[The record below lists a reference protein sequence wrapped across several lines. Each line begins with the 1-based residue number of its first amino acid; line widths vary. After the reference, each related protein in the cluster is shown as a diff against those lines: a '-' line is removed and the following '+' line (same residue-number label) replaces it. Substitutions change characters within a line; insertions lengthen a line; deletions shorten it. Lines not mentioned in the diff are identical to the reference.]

1 MSTDNPEDDKPDV
14 PEETASA
21 TPEQPASETEPTVDP
36 EAAAAPVPPTTPGE
50 ETAGDDLA
58 SGLTLGEGSA
68 ASEVDPDYQPVI
80 RGKIDRFGVSI
91 GTGRRKTSVARVRIK
106 EGDGKMVIN
115 DRTLD
120 EYFTVERDR
129 KAIKAVLEATGMD
142 GKVDVWARVSGGG
155 TTGQT
160 GAMILGIA
168 RAIQAKDPAQHH
180 TLSEHGFLTRDGRM
194 VERKKYGLK
203 KARKSFQFSKR

>member
-1 MSTDNPEDDKPDV
+1 MSTDTPEDDKPEV
-14 PEETASA
+14 PEETAA
-21 TPEQPASETEPTVDP
+21 TPSEQSAPEPTVDP
-36 EAAAAPVPPTTPGE
+36 EAAAAPAPPATPGE
-50 ETAGDDLA
+50 ETADDGLA

-68 ASEVDPDYQPVI
+68 ATEIDPDYQPVI

-106 EGDGKMVIN
+106 EGDGKMTIN
-115 DRTLD
+115 DRTLE
-120 EYFTVERDR
+120 EYFTVERDQ

-180 TLSEHGFLTRDGRM
+180 KLSENGFLTRDGRM